1 MSTLRELT
9 ITGMSDPNGLDINA
23 YLAADEWINHDH
35 PDIIQKA
42 KDLTAGLENDWDK
55 VQVIFEFIR
64 DEIVYNFAPIIDSE
78 DDWKASSV
86 LTEKN
91 GMCHQKSNLQ
101 VALFRAVDI
110 PAALTY
116 QKIIDHPL
124 MRTRYAEMIPDGI
137 LPYHA
142 LAAVHIDGKW
152 YRMEA
157 TLDSGLCERRGYR
170 KTEMKVGEETI
181 LPTTKENGDPHFEII
196 EDHGYFESYPK
207 EFLDTMLSNKDR
219 WKEWRQ
225 FVRKEHL
232 SM

>member
-1 MSTLRELT
+1 MSTLRELN
-9 ITGMSDPNGLDINA
+9 INGMANPDGLDVNA
-23 YLAADEWINHDH
+23 CLAADEWINHDH
-35 PDIIQKA
+35 PDIVLKV
-42 KDLTAGLENDWDK
+42 KELTDGLENDWDK
-55 VQVIFEFIR
+55 VRAIFNFIR
-64 DEIVYNFAPIIDSE
+64 DEIVYNFAPIIESE

-86 LTEKN
+86 LAEKN

-101 VALFRAVDI
+101 VALFRAAGI

-124 MRTRYAEMIPDGI
+124 MRTRYKEMIPDGI

-142 LAAVHIDGKW
+142 LAAVHVDGHW

-157 TLDSGLCERRGYR
+157 TLDSGLCERRGYCL
-170 KTEMKVGEETI
+170 TEVTEGEETI
-181 LPTTKENGDPHFEII
+181 LPATKENGDPHFEII

-207 EFLDTMLSNKDR
+207 AFLDNMLGDKDR
-219 WKEWRQ
+219 WKVWRS